1 MSEAMNDKKNIS
13 RHILPASSNLLGL
26 CFVILTFIKILKL
39 GHETVIDEIV
49 AIAIGLF
56 FISSFFSY
64 VSMRADRW
72 SQVCEKIADSIFLV
86 GLFLLSIGSML
97 VAYEA
102 IG

>member
-39 GHETVIDEIV
+39 EHATIIDEIV

-56 FISSFFSY
+56 FLA
-64 VSMRADRW
+64 VGML
-72 SQVCEKIADSIFLV
+72 CL
-86 GLFLLSIGSML
+86 GLFFYYYRLDKMRHNQDLRNEYYKFL
-97 VAYEA
+97 NDFNKKPY
-102 IG
+102 